1 MVRWPEPCSKQA
13 LALFFATIQ
22 SILHVQDGN
31 GRTLDLLT
39 ADDETPSHAANGFL
53 AGDNFPELDT
63 RTGLPPS
70 RMRRVLAD
78 TTGHEAAIQTLLK
91 NPFSRRSCPPATPT
105 PWPVAGSACATRWPG
120 RLSRFIRICV

>member
-1 MVRWPEPCSKQA
+1 M
-13 LALFFATIQ
+13 FFAIIQ

-91 NPFSRRSCPPATPT
+91 KSILPPELPARYADTLAGRRPRLRYPL
-105 PWPVAGSACATRWPG
+105 AGAA
-120 RLSRFIRICV
+120 

>member
-1 MVRWPEPCSKQA
+1 MVRWLEPCGERA

-31 GRTLDLLT
+31 GLTLDLLT
-39 ADDETPSHAANGFL
+39 TDDETPSHAANGFL
-53 AGDNFPELDT
+53 AGDNFPELGT

-78 TTGHEAAIQTLLK
+78 TTGHEAASDTQL
-91 NPFSRRSCPPATPT
+91 
-105 PWPVAGSACATRWPG
+105 
-120 RLSRFIRICV
+120 

>member
-1 MVRWPEPCSKQA
+1 MVRWPEPCGERA

-39 ADDETPSHAANGFL
+39 ADETPSHAANGFL
-53 AGDNFPELDT
+53 AGDNFPELGT

-78 TTGHEAAIQTLLK
+78 TTGHEATIRTLLK
-91 NPFSRRSCPPATPT
+91 KSILPPELRARYADTL
-105 PWPVAGSACATRWPG
+105 AGCRQ
-120 RLSRFIRICV
+120 RLRYPLAGAA